1 MVNYSRDVSKY
12 MKENNV
18 EGTSKGY
25 VQRVISSYSAVSVEA
40 VRKYFLS
47 TLKFCKLYTEGET
60 GYTVNKR
67 MQEMR
72 KTQRCHRGAV
82 ELEVDHSKKD
92 YPRDR
97 F

>member
-1 MVNYSRDVSKY
+1 MSKY
-12 MKENNV
+12 MKEKNI
-18 EGTSKGY
+18 EGSSRGFIP
-25 VQRVISSYSAVSVEA
+25 RIIDSYSSITVEK

-72 KTQRCHRGAV
+72 KNKRCHRGAAQA
-82 ELEVDHSKKD
+82 EVDHSGKA
-92 YPRDR
+92 YNRHR
-97 F
+97 NEFV